1 MRKKK
6 NERRQKLILNAE
18 LISIVIP
25 VYNEAESLP
34 SLFKR
39 LFPVMNSY
47 THEIIFINDGSNDN
61 SLEIL
66 EHEQKNNSCMKV
78 IDMHGNYGQHKAIMK
93 GFENAEGSLIIT
105 MDADLQNPPEEVP
118 RIIEQYEHGHDV
130 IGTIRMNRHDTFF
143 RKTASRIVNCITNII
158 TGFNIHDYG
167 CMLRGYSREIVKGIL
182 GYKDE
187 DIFIPALAQRLA
199 HNPVEINIA
208 HSEREYGES
217 KYNLH
222 RLIKLFMSLIKTA
235 YIVRRRS

>member
-93 GFENAEGSLIIT
+93 GFE
-105 MDADLQNPPEEVP
+105 MQ
-118 RIIEQYEHGHDV
+118 
-130 IGTIRMNRHDTFF
+130 
-143 RKTASRIVNCITNII
+143 K
-158 TGFNIHDYG
+158 
-167 CMLRGYSREIVKGIL
+167 
-182 GYKDE
+182 
-187 DIFIPALAQRLA
+187 A
-199 HNPVEINIA
+199 H
-208 HSEREYGES
+208 
-217 KYNLH
+217 
-222 RLIKLFMSLIKTA
+222 
-235 YIVRRRS
+235 

>member
-1 MRKKK
+1 MK
-6 NERRQKLILNAE
+6 AE
-18 LISIVIP
+18 LISVIIP
-25 VYNEAESLP
+25 VYNEEQSLP
-34 SLFKR
+34 ALFAR
-39 LFPVMNSY
+39 LFPVMNAY
-47 THEIIFINDGSNDN
+47 THEIIFINDGSNDK
-61 SLEIL
+61 SLSLL
-66 EHEQKNNSCMKV
+66 EREQTKNSCMKV
-78 IDMHGNYGQHKAIMK
+78 IDMHSNYGQHKAIMK
-93 GFENAEGSLIIT
+93 GFEQCRGNLIIT

-143 RKTASRIVNCITNII
+143 RKTASRIVNRITNMI
-158 TGFNIHDYG
+158 TGFHISDYG
-167 CMLRGYSREIVKGIL
+167 CMLRGYSREVITGIL
-182 GYKDE
+182 RVKRD

>member
-1 MRKKK
+1 MK
-6 NERRQKLILNAE
+6 AE
-18 LISIVIP
+18 LISVIIP
-25 VYNEAESLP
+25 VYNEEQSLP
-34 SLFKR
+34 ALFAR
-39 LFPVMNSY
+39 LFPVMQAY
-47 THEIIFINDGSNDN
+47 THEIIFINDGSNDK
-61 SLEIL
+61 SLSLL
-66 EHEQKNNSCMKV
+66 EREQTKNSCMKV

-93 GFENAEGSLIIT
+93 GFEQCRGNLIIT

-143 RKTASRIVNCITNII
+143 RKTASRIVNRITNMI
-158 TGFNIHDYG
+158 TGFHISDYG
-167 CMLRGYSREIVKGIL
+167 CMLRGYSREVVTGIL
-182 GYKDE
+182 RVKRD

>member
-1 MRKKK
+1 MK
-6 NERRQKLILNAE
+6 AE
-18 LISIVIP
+18 LISVIIP
-25 VYNEAESLP
+25 VYNEEQSLP
-34 SLFKR
+34 SLFAR
-39 LFPVMNSY
+39 LFPVMQAY
-47 THEIIFINDGSNDN
+47 THEIIFINDGSNDK
-61 SLEIL
+61 SLSLL
-66 EHEQKNNSCMKV
+66 EREQTKNSCMKV

-93 GFENAEGSLIIT
+93 GFEQCRGNLIIT

-143 RKTASRIVNCITNII
+143 RKTASRIVNRITNLI
-158 TGFNIHDYG
+158 TGFHISDYG
-167 CMLRGYSREIVKGIL
+167 CMLRGYSREVVTGIL
-182 GYKDE
+182 RVKRD

>member
-1 MRKKK
+1 MK
-6 NERRQKLILNAE
+6 AE
-18 LISIVIP
+18 LISVIIP
-25 VYNEAESLP
+25 VYNEEQSLP
-34 SLFKR
+34 ALFAR
-39 LFPVMNSY
+39 LFPVMQAY
-47 THEIIFINDGSNDN
+47 THEIIFINDGSNDK
-61 SLEIL
+61 SLSLL
-66 EHEQKNNSCMKV
+66 EREQTKNSCMKV
-78 IDMHGNYGQHKAIMK
+78 MDMHGNYGQHKAIMK
-93 GFENAEGSLIIT
+93 GFEQCRGNLIIT

-143 RKTASRIVNCITNII
+143 RKTASRIVNRITNMI
-158 TGFNIHDYG
+158 TGFHISDYG
-167 CMLRGYSREIVKGIL
+167 CMLRGYSREVVTGIL
-182 GYKDE
+182 RVKRD

>member
-1 MRKKK
+1 MK
-6 NERRQKLILNAE
+6 AE
-18 LISIVIP
+18 LISVIIP
-25 VYNEAESLP
+25 VYNEEQSLP
-34 SLFKR
+34 ALFAR
-39 LFPVMNSY
+39 LFPVMQAY
-47 THEIIFINDGSNDN
+47 THEIIFINDGSNDK
-61 SLEIL
+61 SLSLL
-66 EHEQKNNSCMKV
+66 EREQTKNSCMKV
-78 IDMHGNYGQHKAIMK
+78 MDMHGNYGQHKAIMK
-93 GFENAEGSLIIT
+93 GFEQCRGNLIIT

-143 RKTASRIVNCITNII
+143 RKTASRIVNRITNLI
-158 TGFNIHDYG
+158 TGFHISDYG
-167 CMLRGYSREIVKGIL
+167 CMLRGYSREVVTGIL
-182 GYKDE
+182 RVKRD